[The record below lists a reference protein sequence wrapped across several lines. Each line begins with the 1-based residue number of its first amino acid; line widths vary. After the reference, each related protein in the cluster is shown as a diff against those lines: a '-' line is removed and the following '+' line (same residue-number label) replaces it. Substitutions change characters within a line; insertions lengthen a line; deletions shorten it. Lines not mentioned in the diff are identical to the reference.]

1 VTTSSKSL
9 PENEWLAFCLSLTNV
24 LERDRPVL
32 FAACEAALSALPAV
46 HKVSSVPTYSTY
58 SEARYG
64 LHLKVLQLCLVSL
77 AIHQR
82 AVVVP
87 RQARDFLTLLWAQV
101 LREEFSE
108 GNALAER
115 LAKEPGGTPRR
126 LLVLFSEVASGI
138 AGAPDASC
146 SMLLVLTLGQRYI
159 EHVGRIVDAVLAGE
173 VAPPFSSAG
182 PPKGSGNPF
191 FDRAFLDYVAGLKDR
206 IP

>member
-1 VTTSSKSL
+1 VATSSNSL
-9 PENEWLAFCLSLTNV
+9 PEKEWPAVCLSLADV
-24 LERDRPVL
+24 FQRDRPVL
-32 FAACEAALSALPAV
+32 FAACEATLSALPAV
-46 HKVSSVPTYSTY
+46 HKASSTPTY

-77 AIHQR
+77 AIHNR
-82 AVVVP
+82 GIVVP

-146 SMLLVLTLGQRYI
+146 SMLLVLALGERYI

-173 VAPPFSSAG
+173 VAPPFGSAG

-191 FDRAFLDYVAGLKDR
+191 FDRAFLDYVAGLKDKSSR
-206 IP
+206 A